1 MGVPRATNSHCCVE
15 HNKIK
20 TSLKQPNHLEAPL
33 QHWNV
38 GPLHCDTS
46 RHKNLGPRT
55 PKKKTGTHMI
65 TGIWELSELDGIG
78 IANQNWDSLY
88 QLSWS
93 PSPAEFTEGKLDDFP
108 KNGEFQNSQIR
119 GWDGLSQKKW
129 NPKIIKSN
137 WALQWKIS
145 SVLTGWYMSSAPECP
160 FIFTPRKPDFEP
172 CLPAQSNRSEWD

>member
-1 MGVPRATNSHCCVE
+1 MGVPRAINSHCCLE
-15 HNKIK
+15 HKKIK
-20 TSLKQPNHLEAPL
+20 ISLKQPNHLEAPL

-55 PKKKTGTHMI
+55 PKKNRDAHDNWNMR
-65 TGIWELSELDGIG
+65 SELDGIG

-88 QLSWS
+88 QQSWS

-119 GWDGLSQKKW
+119 G
-129 NPKIIKSN
+129 
-137 WALQWKIS
+137 
-145 SVLTGWYMSSAPECP
+145 
-160 FIFTPRKPDFEP
+160 
-172 CLPAQSNRSEWD
+172 